1 MVVDGPEEVE
11 EPAIEID
18 ITARVADD
26 EVIRKIIHRLIEPL
40 SNERKE
46 GIEIFL
52 MKFKHLF

>member
-26 EVIRKIIHRLIEPL
+26 EVIRKIIQRLIEPL

-52 MKFKHLF
+52 MKF